1 MKKFKDIALIVFV
14 LCLTTLIFSCGKK
27 TTEPEIPS
35 LVEMV
40 RVPGGTFTMGR
51 TKGDGPNYELPTH
64 SVTLSSF
71 YIGKYQVTQGEY
83 EAIMGSNPSH
93 SYSVGNKYPVYYVS
107 WYDAIKFCNLCS
119 MREKLVPAYSIA
131 GSTNPDNWGEV
142 PSTGDDDSIWSAA
155 ICNWNANGYRLPT
168 EAEWEYAARGATN
181 NPDYFY
187 SGSDNARDVAW
198 YNENASTMFHVGT
211 KAPNGLGIYDMSG
224 NVFEWC
230 WDWYGSSYYSSSPSN
245 NPRGPAS
252 GSDRM
257 IRGGCW
263 SLNDRYCR
271 VSNRSD
277 NNPAYK
283 NSIIGFRVC
292 RSVN

>member
-1 MKKFKDIALIVFV
+1 MKKLKNIVLIVFA
-14 LCLTTLIFSCGKK
+14 LSLTALIFSCGKK

-35 LVEMV
+35 LVETV

-119 MREKLVPAYSIA
+119 MREKLVPVYSIA
-131 GSTNPDNWGEV
+131 GSTNPDSWGEV
-142 PSTGDDDSIWSAA
+142 PSTSDDDSTWAA
-155 ICNWNANGYRLPT
+155 AVCNWNANGYRLPT

-181 NPDYFY
+181 NPDYLY

-211 KAPNGLGIYDMSG
+211 RAPNGLGIYDMSG

-230 WDWYGSSYYSSSPSN
+230 WDWYDSSYYSSSPSN
-245 NPRGPAS
+245 NPRGPES

-277 NNPAYK
+277 DNPAYK
-283 NSIIGFRVC
+283 NSMIGFRVC
-292 RSVN
+292 RSAK